1 MSYLDEVRGSLD
13 VIRRAGNQ
21 DVLVLHCISN
31 YPAAAADANL
41 RAMQTMADEFHVPVG
56 FSDHTDGSAVALA
69 AVALGACVIEKHLT
83 LDRKLPGPDH
93 KASMEPREFKS
104 LIADIRKVESSLGNG
119 IKQPAASEADTRSV
133 ARRSLVAATTLES
146 GTVLTTAMLSAKR
159 PGTGIAPSAITQVVG
174 KKLTRRLAA
183 NEMIKWSDLL

>member
-1 MSYLDEVRGSLD
+1 M
-13 VIRRAGNQ
+13 
-21 DVLVLHCISN
+21 LHCISN

-41 RAMQTMADEFHVPVG
+41 RALQTMSDEFQVPVG

-83 LDRKLPGPDH
+83 LDRNLPGPDH

-104 LIADIRKVESSLGNG
+104 LIADIRRVESSLGSG

-146 GTVLTTAMLSAKR
+146 GTLLTTAMLNAKR
-159 PGTGIAPSAITQVVG
+159 PGTGIAPSAIAEVVG

-183 NEMIKWSDLL
+183 NEMIKWSDLS